1 MTDAAARA
9 LLKRRLVG
17 RAMSRAFD
25 FLREPILYA
34 FSYVVA
40 ARENGPRPLLAAPRL
55 LRGIAPGAAYCLRQ
69 VIEHALRS

>member
-1 MTDAAARA
+1 MSVAATRA

-17 RAMSRAFD
+17 RANVRALD
-25 FLREPILYA
+25 FQHEQIRDA
-34 FSYVVA
+34 SSYVVA